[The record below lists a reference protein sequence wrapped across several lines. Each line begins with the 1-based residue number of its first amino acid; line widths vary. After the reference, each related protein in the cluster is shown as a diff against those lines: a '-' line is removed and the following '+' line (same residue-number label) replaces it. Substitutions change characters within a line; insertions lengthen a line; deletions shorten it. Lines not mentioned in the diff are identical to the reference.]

1 MALRSVV
8 THLKTVGVGETV
20 GYGATWRAVARTPV
34 ATVAIGYADGVS
46 RVRSNRGHVLIRG
59 HRAPLIGVVSMDAI
73 TVDVSNVPGVQ
84 VGDVVTVIGED
95 ESDRIGAE
103 EVAEWSNT
111 ISWDVLT
118 SIGPRVERRYSE

>member
-1 MALRSVV
+1 
-8 THLKTVGVGETV
+8 VGETV
-20 GYGATWRAVARTPV
+20 GYGATWRAAARTHV

-46 RVRSNRGHVLIRG
+46 RARSNRGHVLIRG
-59 HRAPLIGVVSMDAI
+59 HRAPVIGVVSMDAI

-84 VGDVVTVIGED
+84 VADAVTVIGED
-95 ESDRIGAE
+95 GVDRITAE
-103 EVAEWSNT
+103 EVAEWSNS

>member
-1 MALRSVV
+1 
-8 THLKTVGVGETV
+8 
-20 GYGATWRAVARTPV
+20 VARTQV
-34 ATVAIGYADGVS
+34 ATITIGYADGVS
-46 RVRSNRGHVLIRG
+46 RARSNRGHVLIRG

-73 TVDVSNVPGVQ
+73 TVDASNVPGLQ

-95 ESDRIGAE
+95 KGDRITAE

-118 SIGPRVERRYSE
+118 SIGLRVQRRYSE